1 MNISNS
7 KYENSSQTKQSLI
20 AKGIQQAW
28 CRRFSSNIHSG
39 VRVKI
44 QQKPIQ
50 ENRDSQSKLSSLH
63 HIQSML
69 KHFRIESAVCQNSS
83 EKLDHSSQN
92 QSLSSYELKSILHNN
107 NHDLLLLKQNHELNE
122 KDKTMNS
129 IGIQTTI
136 LTKLDRQTSCD
147 ILIERKKRIRKNQ
160 SSSSLSTVS
169 DSKTAISDE
178 ISIYTDSTST
188 DMTTLSTDT
197 TTTTNGSTNMNHYKR
212 YQRNKNRNNNAIDT
226 DIEETLEHKS
236 QTEKSIQKSSCGEQS
251 LQNININT
259 PCCPPS
265 SSSTT
270 EKQRFFSAFFNLF
283 SYLRLSSFKRDRTLT
298 STSKVM
304 NMDQNI
310 RPATSRCRRSAARNF
325 NYNSSIEPKNH
336 CLLIRS
342 EEDSLSKQNHLE
354 KQPSLYSIQTKSLS
368 MRKQYRRI
376 NKSNSTIVDSQRL
389 KKNQRKH
396 SYRQERHTHRHRKKR
411 KQIRTL
417 SIPIDNHCK
426 ELIGES
432 IKPSVCTMEDPS
444 KNSSSVH
451 EDTQQTSILYPAVE
465 SERSH
470 HVFLQEQGLSLKCID
485 DHSTNTVPCLENHA
499 IFKSK
504 PLPSSFQ
511 KILNQHVSHP
521 IESVRLR
528 VKNKNLI
535 SNLSQSSI
543 YHVDDSIKYH
553 HRNLINEFKSILQQT
568 KNIHTNNNSFD
579 HDNLKAQANF
589 SATNIAPNFCSIN
602 NLNDNKSRNPSMA
615 SSDSSTKPIENHSIP
630 IHQTIKNQNDIIREG
645 VEELIRY
652 QALSQSYK
660 LTSNKA
666 VRQFLTRSTIL
677 SPQSLHKLSIENE
690 PNSVKQVKK
699 SN

>member
-7 KYENSSQTKQSLI
+7 KYENNSQTKQSLI

-39 VRVKI
+39 VRVKM
-44 QQKPIQ
+44 QQQPIQ
-50 ENRDSQSKLSSLH
+50 ENRDPRSKLSSLN

-83 EKLDHSSQN
+83 KQLDHSSQN

-107 NHDLLLLKQNHELNE
+107 NHDLLLHKQNHETNE

-129 IGIQTTI
+129 IGVQTTI
-136 LTKLDRQTSCD
+136 LAKLDRQTSCD
-147 ILIERKKRIRKNQ
+147 ILVERKKLIRKSQ
-160 SSSSLSTVS
+160 SSSLSTVS
-169 DSKTAISDE
+169 DSKTSISDE
-178 ISIYTDSTST
+178 SSTYTDSTST

-197 TTTTNGSTNMNHYKR
+197 TTTTTTNSSTNMNHHKR
-212 YQRNKNRNNNAIDT
+212 YQRNKNRNSNAIDT
-226 DIEETLEHKS
+226 DIEETLERKS
-236 QTEKSIQKSSCGEQS
+236 QTEKSIQKSSYDEQS
-251 LQNININT
+251 LQNIKINT
-259 PCCPPS
+259 PCCSPS
-265 SSSTT
+265 TSSTAG
-270 EKQRFFSAFFNLF
+270 KQRFFSAFLSLF
-283 SYLRLSSFKRDRTLT
+283 SYLRLSSFKRDRAST
-298 STSKVM
+298 STSKVL
-304 NMDQNI
+304 NMEQNI
-310 RPATSRCRRSAARNF
+310 RPPTSRCRRSAARNF

-336 CLLIRS
+336 YLLIGS

-354 KQPSLYSIQTKSLS
+354 KQPSLYSIQNKSLS

-411 KQIRTL
+411 KQI
-417 SIPIDNHCK
+417 PADNHSK
-426 ELIGES
+426 ELVGES

-451 EDTQQTSILYPAVE
+451 EDTQQTSILYPTVE

-470 HVFLQEQGLSLKCID
+470 HVFLQEQDLSSTCID
-485 DHSTNTVPCLENHA
+485 NHSTDTVPCLENHE
-499 IFKSK
+499 IFKSN

-543 YHVDDSIKYH
+543 YHVDDSIKCR

-568 KNIHTNNNSFD
+568 KSIHTNNNSFD
-579 HDNLKAQANF
+579 DDNLKAQANF
-589 SATNIAPNFCSIN
+589 NASNIASTFCSIN
-602 NLNDNKSRNPSMA
+602 NLNDNKSHNPSMA
-615 SSDSSTKPIENHSIP
+615 SSHSSTKSIENHSISIP
-630 IHQTIKNQNDIIREG
+630 QTIKNQSDTIREG
-645 VEELIRY
+645 VEQLIRY
-652 QALSQSYK
+652 QELSRSYK

-666 VRQFLTRSTIL
+666 VRQFLTRSSIL
-677 SPQSLHKLSIENE
+677 SPQSLHKLSIKNE
-690 PNSVKQVKK
+690 PNSTKQVKEK
-699 SN
+699 N